1 MRLTRRALLRSGSA
15 VGLGA
20 IAGCVS
26 PPVPESD
33 DSLPT
38 PSLGSTDAPVVVQSF
53 EDFTCGYCKQF
64 ALEIRP
70 RIESEYVESGQVRFE
85 RYDYPF
91 LDEEWS
97 WKAASAARAV
107 QAEHGSE
114 TFFDYADRL
123 YETEEDFS
131 VELFGTLAAA
141 VGADPETVE
150 KAAREEQY
158 RSRLEADRDLGD
170 ERDVS
175 KTPTVFVNGERP
187 ESPRYRHL
195 APAIDRLL

>member
-15 VGLGA
+15 LGLGA
-20 IAGCVS
+20 IAGCVT
-26 PPVPESD
+26 PPTAESAD
-33 DSLPT
+33 PLPT
-38 PSLGSTDAPVVVQSF
+38 PSLGSADAPVVVQSF
-53 EDFTCGYCKQF
+53 EDFTCGYCRQF

-91 LDEEWS
+91 LDSEWS

-114 TFFDYADRL
+114 TFFEYADRL
-123 YETEEDFS
+123 YETEADFS
-131 VELFGTLAAA
+131 VELFGTLAGA
-141 VGADPETVE
+141 VGADPETVK
-150 KAAREEQY
+150 KAAREEPY
-158 RSRLEADRDLGD
+158 RSRLEADKDLGD

-195 APAIDRLL
+195 APAIDERL

>member
-1 MRLTRRALLRSGSA
+1 MRLTRRTVLRSGSA

-26 PPVPESD
+26 PPVPESA

-38 PSLGSTDAPVVVQSF
+38 PSLGPDEAPVVVQSF

-70 RIESEYVESGQVRFE
+70 RIEREYIEPGQVRFE

-107 QAEHGSE
+107 QAEHGSAM
-114 TFFDYADRL
+114 FFEYADRL
-123 YETEEDFS
+123 YKTDVGFS
-131 VELFGTLAAA
+131 VELFGTLAEA
-141 VGADPETVE
+141 VGADPEAVK

-158 RSRLEADRDLGD
+158 RSRVEVDKKLGD
-170 ERDVS
+170 ERDVT
-175 KTPTVFVNGERP
+175 KTPTIFVNGERP